1 VTSGRRPSSA
11 SLVLAGL
18 AVVLVVIVAGPPG
31 PVLGAQEPAGPAPG
45 STEPRRLV
53 VVTDSVAA
61 GAGEPLG
68 AALEDR
74 GWDVTVDAVGS
85 RTTLSGAD
93 AVASFGGGSVDTLV
107 ISLGA
112 NDGGNPETFRTRV
125 DAVLDR
131 ASDVRR
137 VYWLTIHEVREY
149 YVAANEIL
157 RDASERA
164 PSLTILDWN
173 ALASDR
179 PELTAP
185 GGLHLT
191 GAGVEAMTQLVTDA
205 VTADRA
211 AVPDPAV
218 ASSVIDVAED
228 VAAGPEPTTVRP
240 APGDATTSSGGAA
253 LGPGSGPASP
263 VTTTTP
269 PEPGSAWRSVAGWTV
284 GGFLLVVGSIVGA
297 GTWLAFWALWS
308 SRRSPSPPAQ
318 RSETHPAVRAKLRA
332 ERIAAARRAADEQA
346 SELA

>member
-1 VTSGRRPSSA
+1 VTSSRRPSGP
-11 SLVLAGL
+11 SLVLVGL

-31 PVLGAQEPAGPAPG
+31 PGLGAQEPPGPATG
-45 STEPRRLV
+45 STEPSRLV

-61 GAGEPLG
+61 GAGGPLG

-93 AVASFGGGSVDTLV
+93 AVGGGSIDTLV

-131 ASDVRR
+131 ARDVRR
-137 VYWLTIHEVREY
+137 VYWLTIHEVRGY

-157 RDASERA
+157 RDASERE

-179 PELTAP
+179 PDLTAP

-218 ASSVIDVAED
+218 APSALEVAED
-228 VAAGPEPTTVRP
+228 VAAAPEPTTVRA
-240 APGDATTSSGGAA
+240 APDDVTTSSGGAS
-253 LGPGSGPASP
+253 LGPSSGPVSP

-269 PEPGSAWRSVAGWTV
+269 PEPGSAWRSIAGWTI
-284 GGFLLVVGSIVGA
+284 GGFLLVVASIVGA
-297 GTWLAFWALWS
+297 GTWLALWALRT
-308 SRRSPSPPAQ
+308 SRRSPTPPVQ
-318 RSETHPAVRAKLRA
+318 RSDSHPAVRAQLRA
-332 ERIAAARRAADEQA
+332 ERIAAARRAAEGEA
-346 SELA
+346 REPV